1 MLFRCGGGMQGEKRK
16 FGLPDIIYVIAPPVT
31 PFGNTTNA
39 LIDEYLYMKYVSCGW
54 TAEVVV

>member
-1 MLFRCGGGMQGEKRK
+1 MLCRCGGGMQGEKRK
-16 FGLPDIIYVIAPPVT
+16 FGLPDNIYVIVT